1 MDTANLSL
9 EFCALSV
16 LFLCLVC
23 TPHYGQMTRCP
34 GRECLATLI
43 IQKLIIS
50 LPEKR
55 SMKRKNDGI
64 RSKDQYRQEMLE
76 AILSQSENFRTNLE
90 KRNLINS
97 SGSGSSKSDGEIS
110 SEPVA
115 VLFLHICRNL
125 SIRHVRKDHFCGNIS
140 GWSFG
145 ADGDNT
151 DIK

>member
-1 MDTANLSL
+1 
-9 EFCALSV
+9 
-16 LFLCLVC
+16 
-23 TPHYGQMTRCP
+23 
-34 GRECLATLI
+34 
-43 IQKLIIS
+43 
-50 LPEKR
+50 
-55 SMKRKNDGI
+55 MKRKNDGI

-115 VLFLHICRNL
+115 VLFLHVCRNL